1 MYQMGWGWAEI
12 PTGPPRRVVR
22 KEKLQQRCP
31 LRPSA
36 AQLRREAISVRVV
49 SKVHETRTVFRNR
62 IIVVVDDDRSVSPL
76 MAMMVAQNGHAAFEA
91 EGGAEAIHLAG
102 TNPIALLVTGI
113 EMPGSGPELALMMKQ
128 RSD

>member
-62 IIVVVDDDRSVSPL
+62 IIVVVDDDRSVSPR
-76 MAMMVAQNGHAAFEA
+76 MAMMV
-91 EGGAEAIHLAG
+91 AG